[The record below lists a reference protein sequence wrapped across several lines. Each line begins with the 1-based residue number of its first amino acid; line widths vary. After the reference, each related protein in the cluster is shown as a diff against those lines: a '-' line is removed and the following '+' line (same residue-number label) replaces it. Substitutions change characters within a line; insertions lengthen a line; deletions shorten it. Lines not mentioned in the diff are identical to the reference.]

1 MVRGKLIL
9 LVLLAAMLAVGPAF
23 HNHSLIPAAGAD
35 LAHATNFCAACV
47 GATARITSPAPAIAT
62 PVVVSIAIAPSGI
75 AVISVDA
82 NGPVPSRA
90 PPAC

>member
-1 MVRGKLIL
+1 MVRLKLIL
-9 LVLLAAMLAVGPAF
+9 LVLFAAMLAVGPAF

-47 GATARITSPAPAIAT
+47 GATARIASPAPAIAI
-62 PVVVSIAIAPSGI
+62 PLVVSVAIAPSPV
-75 AVISVDA
+75 AAISADA
-82 NGPVPSRA
+82 RGPVPSRA

>member
-1 MVRGKLIL
+1 MVRVKLIL

-35 LAHATNFCAACV
+35 VAHATNFCAACV
-47 GATARITSPAPAIAT
+47 GATARITSPAPAVAI
-62 PVVVSIAIAPSGI
+62 PIVVSIATAPSTV
-75 AVISVDA
+75 AVPSADA
-82 NGPVPSRA
+82 SGPVPSRA